1 MYLEKKMK
9 NVEVKQKRKGK
20 KKSHRKILKSNHVLS
35 FFSSATVLC
44 ILTVDSGGVI
54 RRENTKEF
62 KQIPLRIMRA
72 PRQPKYSMSSVMMSG
87 KIIIPNGE
95 PIVEI
100 TKTVLLL
107 LGKYLPR
114 ATKAETYTK
123 EYPSPKHET
132 KSNC

>member
-1 MYLEKKMK
+1 MLP
-9 NVEVKQKRKGK
+9 
-20 KKSHRKILKSNHVLS
+20 
-35 FFSSATVLC
+35 FFSSDTVLC
-44 ILTVDSGGVI
+44 ILTVGAGGVI

-72 PRQPKYSMSSVMMSG
+72 PRQPKYSMNSVKMIG
-87 KIIIPNGE
+87 KIIIPTGE
-95 PIVEI
+95 PIVEN
-100 TKTVLLL
+100 TRTVLLL

-132 KSNC
+132 KLNC

>member
-1 MYLEKKMK
+1 M
-9 NVEVKQKRKGK
+9 
-20 KKSHRKILKSNHVLS
+20 LS

-44 ILTVDSGGVI
+44 ILTADSGGVI
-54 RRENTKEF
+54 MRENTKEF

-72 PRQPKYSMSSVMMSG
+72 PRQPKYSMSSVMMRG